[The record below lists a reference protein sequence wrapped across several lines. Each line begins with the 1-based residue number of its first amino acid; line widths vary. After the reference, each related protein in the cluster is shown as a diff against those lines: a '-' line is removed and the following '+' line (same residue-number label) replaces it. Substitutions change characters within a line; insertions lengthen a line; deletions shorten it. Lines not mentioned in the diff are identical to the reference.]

1 MYSVLLDDKIAQDN
15 TCHTTT
21 FALQYLRDVLGL
33 CGQIVNVRFKSK
45 PYCETASIRVWDVAT
60 AFAKFSESYYIETII
75 YTNYGLSID

>member
-21 FALQYLRDVLGL
+21 FVLQYLRDVLGL

-45 PYCETASIRVWDVAT
+45 AQLVFLVVNERGKRYDKLGRNNKKSNYEWRIASGYDI
-60 AFAKFSESYYIETII
+60 
-75 YTNYGLSID
+75 